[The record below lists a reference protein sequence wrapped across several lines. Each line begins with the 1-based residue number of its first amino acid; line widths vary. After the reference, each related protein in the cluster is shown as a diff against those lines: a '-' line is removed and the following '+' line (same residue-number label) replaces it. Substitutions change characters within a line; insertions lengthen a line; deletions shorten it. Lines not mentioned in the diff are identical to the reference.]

1 MCSKHPYET
10 INLFVFLFQNM
21 KKYCVYVRNCKN
33 ILKGVLKYVK
43 LRGYNILLLAVWSEI
58 ESPLMLRLHIHRVKW
73 KLKRHD
79 NPCIEQ
85 GLLN

>member
-1 MCSKHPYET
+1 
-10 INLFVFLFQNM
+10 M

-58 ESPLMLRLHIHRVKW
+58 EHFLHKYKCEAIRIMLQVSKNKKIAQASYLPVGVFTDW
-73 KLKRHD
+73 K
-79 NPCIEQ
+79 
-85 GLLN
+85 